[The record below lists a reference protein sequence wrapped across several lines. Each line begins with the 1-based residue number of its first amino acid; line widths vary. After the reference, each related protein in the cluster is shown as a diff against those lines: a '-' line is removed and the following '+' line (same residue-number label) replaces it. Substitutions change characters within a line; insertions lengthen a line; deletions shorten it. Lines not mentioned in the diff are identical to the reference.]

1 MNFSSKLIEDAVNAF
16 TTLPGVGRK
25 TALRYVIHL
34 LNRQP
39 EVTAQFSETLSK
51 MRAEIKFCTKC
62 HNVSDNPICGICAN
76 ESRKKQ
82 TICVVET
89 IRDVMAIE
97 DTNQFN
103 GVYHIL
109 GGVISPINGIGP
121 SQLNISTLISR
132 VSQDDVKEII
142 MALSPTIDGD
152 TTIFYISKLL
162 QDTDVNI
169 STIARGVSFGGEL
182 EYADEIT
189 LGRSILSRTPYQK

>member
-1 MNFSSKLIEDAVNAF
+1 
-16 TTLPGVGRK
+16 
-25 TALRYVIHL
+25 
-34 LNRQP
+34 
-39 EVTAQFSETLSK
+39 
-51 MRAEIKFCTKC
+51 
-62 HNVSDNPICGICAN
+62 
-76 ESRKKQ
+76 
-82 TICVVET
+82 
-89 IRDVMAIE
+89 MAIE

-162 QDTDVNI
+162 KDTDVNI